1 MIRGVVLIESRNGR
15 ITEST
20 FKRTTEVMNPDVLT
34 YSKVIKVI
42 KPYLSDDCDGDS
54 NNQLANKQ
62 M

>member
-1 MIRGVVLIESRNGR
+1 
-15 ITEST
+15 
-20 FKRTTEVMNPDVLT
+20 MNPDVMT